1 MNIDN
6 FSPESVVLV
15 GGGFGTLTAALAL
28 AQKRSRLQIILIEP
42 RNRFVFSPLL
52 YELLSDES
60 QCWEVAPTYNS
71 LLAGTGIIHINES
84 VIEIDTINKQV
95 FTSDGKFISYSK
107 LVIGTGSKPYGFDIN
122 GINDHALMFNNLE
135 DVYILKNLIRKIKAE
150 DSLPKPLFIV
160 GAGPSGIELSC
171 KISDLLDRKVE
182 IHLIEQGE
190 KLLPQGKS
198 FNQDQSEKALIE
210 RGIKVSLNTR
220 LISVSSEL
228 VEYQSIA
235 SNESEIFTVPYR
247 ALIWTAGS
255 RPVLPNILPL
265 PSLINNRLPI
275 DSFLKIIGLKDVF
288 ALGDIAINND
298 NPCPAT
304 AQVAIQQAQNLTLNL
319 LNCLTKSELVP
330 FEFNDLGEMLSL
342 GIDEATITGFGLTIA
357 GPLASK
363 IRRMIYL
370 AKMPSL
376 FLGVKSAGAWLIEN
390 CQKIK

>member
-319 LNCLTKSELVP
+319 LNCLTKS
-330 FEFNDLGEMLSL
+330 
-342 GIDEATITGFGLTIA
+342 
-357 GPLASK
+357 
-363 IRRMIYL
+363 
-370 AKMPSL
+370 
-376 FLGVKSAGAWLIEN
+376 
-390 CQKIK
+390 